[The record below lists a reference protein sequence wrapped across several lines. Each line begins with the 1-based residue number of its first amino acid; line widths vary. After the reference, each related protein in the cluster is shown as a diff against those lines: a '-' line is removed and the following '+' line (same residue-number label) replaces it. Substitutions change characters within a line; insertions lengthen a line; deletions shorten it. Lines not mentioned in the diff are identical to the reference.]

1 MSRSAPASAQTGYEG
16 NDKVLVGIICG
27 VLTYWLFAQTTFNVA
42 PSMQRDLH
50 FASGLFSV
58 AISITALT
66 SGIMI
71 VVIGGLADRFGRV
84 KVSVIGNILGLA
96 GALIIAL
103 LPTGTGGPVA
113 DLSDTAAMDPNPITL
128 PLLFL
133 ARIMQGLS
141 AAAIMSGTLALVKA
155 YWHGAGRQRA
165 VSLWSIGSW
174 GGASV
179 ASFLAGVMER
189 TPVLGWR
196 SIFFISALFSLI
208 SIMLIRGVPE
218 SKAEGMGAKKFDLTG
233 LLLFM
238 VGMVAL
244 QIWMT
249 QGGEFGWGSA
259 LAMVLL
265 VTSLAFLFGFFKV
278 ETNKKNTNPFID
290 FRLFKNKT
298 FTACLL
304 SNMLLNGTASG
315 MVLVTSMLMQTGGT
329 MNALEAGNLTIG
341 YAVGLILFIRMGE
354 KLLQIMGPRNSMI
367 IGCALAGIA
376 IALMLPTNLMEKQY
390 LWFAIVGFTLYG
402 IGVGIY
408 ATPSTDTALA
418 TLPDYMGGAG
428 AGLYKMSSTIGG
440 AFGLAISA
448 GVYLGIRGPAALGG
462 EGLGLLPGMIE
473 FVGRQDNIANR
484 EAAMFALAIN
494 VLMMVVSVIAIAI
507 TVPKSQKA
515 FD

>member
-1 MSRSAPASAQTGYEG
+1 MASSAPTSAQTGYQG

-50 FASGLFSV
+50 FGAGLFSV
-58 AISITALT
+58 AISITALVC
-66 SGIMI
+66 GILI
-71 VVIGGLADRFGRV
+71 VVIGGLADRYGRV
-84 KVSVIGNILGLA
+84 KVSLWGNVLGLA
-96 GALIIAL
+96 GALIIAF
-103 LPTGTGGPVA
+103 LPNGSGGPLPE
-113 DLSDTAAMDPNPITL
+113 LSEGVVMSPNPITM

-155 YWHGAGRQRA
+155 YWAGASRQRA

-196 SIFFISALFSLI
+196 SIFIVSALFSVI
-208 SIMLIRGVPE
+208 SFMLIRTVPE
-218 SKAEGMGAKKFDLTG
+218 SKAEGVASRKFDMTG
-233 LLLFM
+233 LILFM

-244 QIWMT
+244 QVWMT

-265 VTSLAFLFGFFKV
+265 VTAIAFLFGFAKV
-278 ETNKKNTNPFID
+278 ETNKNNSNPFID
-290 FRLFKNKT
+290 FRLFKNRT
-298 FTACLL
+298 FTGCLL

-329 MNALEAGNLTIG
+329 MNALQAGNLTIG

-354 KLLQIMGPRNSMI
+354 KLLQIMGPRKSMI
-367 IGCALAGIA
+367 IGCALAGLA
-376 IALMLPTNLMEKQY
+376 IALMLPTNLMESQY
-390 LWFAIVGFTLYG
+390 LWFAIVGFTIYG

-418 TLPDYMGGAG
+418 TLPDHMGGAG

-440 AFGLAISA
+440 AFGLAISSA
-448 GVYLGIRGPAALGG
+448 IYLGIRGQVALGG
-462 EGLGLLPGMIE
+462 EGIGVLPAMID
-473 FVGRQDNIANR
+473 FVGRQDNLANR
-484 EAAMFALAIN
+484 EAAMVALAVN
-494 VLMMVVSVIAIAI
+494 VLMMVVSVIAIAV
-507 TVPKSQKA
+507 TVPKDQKA
-515 FD
+515 LD